1 MLTVQC
7 ARCLLEKD
15 LKIQELKSSLKESED
30 ECRRFYTL
38 YTTEAPAEIPLPTIP
53 YTEPNSEDED
63 DENAIRI
70 VFSSRKESLEL
81 RTMRDRILIHEKTI
95 RRLKE
100 ELGIGLFTLF

>member
-1 MLTVQC
+1 M
-7 ARCLLEKD
+7 
-15 LKIQELKSSLKESED
+15 KSSLKESED

-38 YTTEAPAEIPLPTIP
+38 YTTEAPAEIP